1 MLHDCTTTQMRAARQ
16 EGRAAYRNQTSNPYP
31 AGSADNQEWAGGWHE
46 ADNAAIAATTRPAQN
61 ISAAA
66 APENPKTREDVL
78 VRTDALVAAVHAGR
92 RFRSRE
98 IQSLIAD
105 EANAWALWFDIGVV
119 APPAVLSNGY
129 AAARQALKAAWGM
142 HETMCSYKDPV
153 TIGRRYTQ
161 AEGDAIDR
169 AYKTYEQAGSALLTR
184 RPANE
189 QERQDQLA
197 IAEALE
203 ISVQEIV
210 MGGQAPVW
218 PDPCDTFETWRKI
231 APCLTDSECA
241 SLAEKAKKRIAAD
254 APRYV
259 EFIDKMRAA
268 GLPEELV
275 GHATDAAQN
284 GFSFDQYIERAVRH
298 VAEQPP
304 AASPTMAAL
313 AAEFERRWALERA
326 VYADPSATDEAGDAA
341 VEYTGQMVR
350 RIEAEPFVSL
360 GDIEV
365 LARLVAWAHGGIE
378 QARIDHDTTATSD
391 RLVLA
396 LLERLLGPA
405 PRPSG
410 KCYAAALIEPYKAAV
425 AAEDALEAKDIGIS
439 QDASA
444 IIDHR
449 DRLAAAGATV
459 VPSSI
464 PGVLFQLSLAN
475 FHLHRAHDIDQSENQ
490 ATFRLGQTAL
500 LNAARALSGITGVK
514 LHEAGWE
521 SDLLA
526 QSTVDDAQAALDR
539 EWNSTQQ
546 QLQALGRTIDAIDA
560 HVVGRSDP
568 QVIAMEED
576 YSRLS
581 ERLLDLD
588 GKIITAPCDGP
599 IMAAL
604 KLRVA
609 LERFRRDDGSNWTDQ
624 GDVLCVN
631 SVLSYFTGQP
641 SALALRP
648 AEPSQ

>member
-1 MLHDCTTTQMRAARQ
+1 
-16 EGRAAYRNQTSNPYP
+16 
-31 AGSADNQEWAGGWHE
+31 
-46 ADNAAIAATTRPAQN
+46 
-61 ISAAA
+61 
-66 APENPKTREDVL
+66 
-78 VRTDALVAAVHAGR
+78 
-92 RFRSRE
+92 
-98 IQSLIAD
+98 
-105 EANAWALWFDIGVV
+105 
-119 APPAVLSNGY
+119 
-129 AAARQALKAAWGM
+129 
-142 HETMCSYKDPV
+142 
-153 TIGRRYTQ
+153 
-161 AEGDAIDR
+161 
-169 AYKTYEQAGSALLTR
+169 
-184 RPANE
+184 
-189 QERQDQLA
+189 
-197 IAEALE
+197 
-203 ISVQEIV
+203 
-210 MGGQAPVW
+210 
-218 PDPCDTFETWRKI
+218 
-231 APCLTDSECA
+231 
-241 SLAEKAKKRIAAD
+241 
-254 APRYV
+254 
-259 EFIDKMRAA
+259 
-268 GLPEELV
+268 
-275 GHATDAAQN
+275 
-284 GFSFDQYIERAVRH
+284 
-298 VAEQPP
+298 
-304 AASPTMAAL
+304 MAAL
-313 AAEFERRWALERA
+313 AAEVGF
-326 VYADPSATDEAGDAA
+326 PTAGLQAA
-341 VEYTGQMVR
+341 IQR
-350 RIEAEPFVSL
+350 LEPFVSL